1 MVRQFKDLIIKLSLR
16 KKVLILMAA
25 TTVVPIVTTLIIVNV
40 LTKQEIHKTLERDL
54 KKTQQLLENYQ
65 TIQSK
70 EITAQNRLISEI
82 PFFKAVVAAKDKK
95 TIQEFIRNT
104 RDRLGV
110 SLLLITDQFG
120 NVLASTDE
128 LLLNRSIANE
138 SAIKGAMQEGE
149 KKGFLITQN
158 TIYQVT
164 TSTIRLGDAN
174 LGTLSIG
181 IIIDNKLAEEI
192 KKITDSEISFIGDG
206 RLIASTWRDE
216 QTELLNRWLK
226 TQQDYST
233 KSFDL
238 DMGVGRYV
246 SMLVPVA
253 TEGDIRVAYLMQRSR
268 DDVTRFLDTIINS
281 VFIVGFLILVGTF
294 WISYMA
300 AKQISDPISVIV
312 QNSKEMAD
320 GNLSISVSV
329 KHRDEIG
336 NLADAFNEMAKRL
349 RGLISHVRE
358 NIIAVNEVSQKL
370 HQISS
375 GVSAEIQKQKMAV
388 EETASS
394 IMQMGAA
401 IQGMDKNV
409 ELLSSSARNTSSS
422 ILEMDSSIGE
432 IVVNMDTLSSSID
445 FTAVSITELVAN
457 IKEIANT
464 LEALHRITV
473 ETASSLHELNAS
485 VKEVEKNAQKSCT
498 LSEKTNQDAGMGM
511 QSVNETIN
519 AMHEIKTIFIKL
531 QENILHLAER
541 SESIDKI
548 VNVIS
553 KITEQTNLLS
563 LNAAIIA
570 AQAGEHGRGFA
581 VVAEEIKNLAE
592 STASSTHE
600 IAALIGNVK
609 DEVSNA
615 VDAMKYGAEKVQK
628 GVTLSEDA
636 GKILNVISESS
647 KASTGMADE
656 IVKATKEQAISV
668 QMVDISMSKI
678 EEMVQQFNHA
688 INEQKK
694 ASDGIEKAVEDMRL
708 LGQRVKNSTNEQSK
722 GSKLITN
729 AVEQIMAMINHI
741 LQAIHEQS
749 NASKQ
754 INHALNIF
762 KDETNASVQRSSEMN
777 NVVAILSDRS
787 QQLEHEISRFK
798 IIEHKK

>member
-1 MVRQFKDLIIKLSLR
+1 MISQFKAIAPKLTLR
-16 KKVLILMAA
+16 NKILLLMAA
-25 TTVVPIVTTLIIVNV
+25 LTVVPIVTTLIIVNV
-40 LTKQEIHKTLERDL
+40 LTKREIHKTLERDL

-65 TIQSK
+65 SIQSK

-82 PFFKAVVAAKDKK
+82 PFFKAVVATKDKT

-104 RDRLGV
+104 RDRLGS
-110 SLLLITDQFG
+110 SLLLITDQLG

-128 LLLNRSIANE
+128 LLLNKNIANE

-158 TIYQVT
+158 AIYQVT
-164 TSTIRLGDAN
+164 TSTIRLGDTN
-174 LGTLSIG
+174 LGTISIG
-181 IIIDNKLAEEI
+181 ISIDNKLAEEI

-206 RLIASTWRDE
+206 RLIVSTWKNN

-226 TQQDYST
+226 TPQDYSI

-246 SMLVPVA
+246 SVLVPVA
-253 TEGDIRVAYLMQRSR
+253 AEGDIRVAYLIQRSR

-281 VFIVGFLILVGTF
+281 VFIVGFLILIGTF
-294 WISYMA
+294 WISFMA

-312 QNSKEMAD
+312 QNSREMAD

-375 GVSAEIQKQKMAV
+375 SVSVEIQKQKMAV

-394 IMQMGAA
+394 IMQTGAA
-401 IQGMDKNV
+401 IQEMDKNV
-409 ELLSSSARNTSSS
+409 ELLSSSARDTSSS
-422 ILEMDSSIGE
+422 ILEMDSSIEE
-432 IVVNMDTLSSSID
+432 IVANMDTLSSSID
-445 FTAVSITELVAN
+445 FTAVSITELVAS
-457 IKEIANT
+457 IKEIANA
-464 LEALHRITV
+464 LEGLHGITE
-473 ETASSLHELNAS
+473 ETASSLHELNVS
-485 VKEVEKNAQKSCT
+485 VQEVERNAQKSCT

-519 AMHEIKTIFIKL
+519 AMREIKTIFIKL
-531 QENILHLAER
+531 QENISHLAER

-553 KITEQTNLLS
+553 QITEQINLLS

-581 VVAEEIKNLAE
+581 VVAAEIKNLAE
-592 STASSTHE
+592 NTASSTHE

-609 DEVSNA
+609 DEISNS
-615 VDAMKYGAEKVQK
+615 VDAMKYGAEKVQR
-628 GVTLSEDA
+628 GVTLSEGA
-636 GKILNVISESS
+636 GNILKVIIDSS
-647 KASTGMADE
+647 KASTGMVNE

-668 QMVDISMSKI
+668 QMVDSSMLKI
-678 EEMVQQFNHA
+678 EEMVKQINYA
-688 INEQKK
+688 IQEQKK

-708 LGQRVKNSTNEQSK
+708 LGQKVKNSTTEQSK
-722 GSKLITN
+722 GSKLITD
-729 AVEQIMAMINHI
+729 AAEQIMAMINHI

-754 INHALNIF
+754 INHALDTF
-762 KDETNASVQRSSEMN
+762 KDATNTSAQRSSEMN
-777 NVVAILSDRS
+777 NVVAVLSERS

-798 IIEHKK
+798 II